1 MVAGKEFLK
10 RYVSLVEQMQK
21 AQDAFF
27 TCKKVK
33 GYTDRTLLQKA
44 KDLEAEVKRATK
56 DYYNH
61 RDQLELTF
69 N

>member
-1 MVAGKEFLK
+1 MVAGKEFLRK
-10 RYVSLVEQMQK
+10 YVDLVAAMQK
-21 AQDAFF
+21 AQHDYF
-27 TCKKVK
+27 TSKTYK
-33 GYTDRTLLQKA
+33 GYKDRDLLQRA

-61 RDQLELTF
+61 RNQLELTF